1 MEVRAYIADQDKV
14 LTVAKALSSPLRLR
28 MVQLLFNNK
37 MNIQQIAEE
46 LDILKSTCT
55 INIQALEQAGL
66 VKSELIPA
74 VRGNQKVCY
83 TSYEEV
89 ILPLR
94 EEKNVEDENIMVID
108 MPIGLYTDFSI
119 HPPCGMVNNNN
130 IIDYL
135 DSERAFLSPQRS
147 SAELL
152 WFTHGY
158 VEYNFPMTIPNG
170 RTVKSLQ
177 VSAELCS
184 EYPGFNND
192 YPSDITLWVNSC
204 EVGTWNCPG
213 DMGGSKG
220 RLTPEWW
227 GIENTQYGFLKTWR
241 VTADH
246 SFVDGT
252 TGKNT
257 NLKDLHL
264 GSDYRIRVRFGIKE
278 DAVCQGGMNLFGES
292 FGNYSTGIKLQIEL
306 EPR

>member
-1 MEVRAYIADQDKV
+1 MELRAYIANQDKI
-14 LTVAKALSSPLRLR
+14 LTVAKALSSPLRIR
-28 MVQLLFNNK
+28 MIQLLFNNK

-46 LDILKSTCT
+46 LGILKSTCT
-55 INIQALEQAGL
+55 INIQALEQVGL
-66 VKSELIPA
+66 VNSEIVPA
-74 VRGNQKVCY
+74 VRGNQKICY

-94 EEKNVEDENIMVID
+94 AERKVEDNNIMIID

-119 HPPCGMVNNNN
+119 HPPCGLVNKSN

-135 DSERAFLSPQRS
+135 DSERAFISPQRS

-158 VEYNFPMTIPNG
+158 VEYSFPVTIPNG
-170 RTVKSLQ
+170 RSVKSLQ

-192 YPSDITLWVNSC
+192 YPSDITLWVNGC

-213 DMGGSKG
+213 DMGGAKG

-227 GIENTQYGFLKTWR
+227 GTENTQYGFLKTWR
-241 VTADH
+241 VTGEH

-252 TGKNT
+252 VAEKTTLDKLNI
-257 NLKDLHL
+257 
-264 GSDYRIRVRFGIKE
+264 GSDYRITVRFGIKE
-278 DAVCQGGMNLFGES
+278 DAVCQGGMNLFGDS
-292 FGNYSTGIKLQIEL
+292 FGNYATGIKLQIEL